1 MHGIAFII
9 TNEKPTVDML
19 EQVMM
24 PFKRSM
30 NQEKV
35 TAAFRNLQKKNTAVV

>member
-24 PFKRSM
+24 PFHTY
-30 NQEKV
+30 EADGIEDYTV
-35 TAAFRNLQKKNTAVV
+35 IEDITAEV